1 MFGYKEKAGLR
12 KKISEI
18 YIKLEDVRISSSAR
32 EAYVK
37 SRENYDIDFVVYYS
51 QLSRSPLRLLFAP
64 KSSLEERLRNLENR
78 LKEIKN

>member
-32 EAYVK
+32 EAYV
-37 SRENYDIDFVVYYS
+37 YS